1 MSEDLAVTSERRLLI
16 GQLVCEE
23 SCVLFILSSHMAR
36 SPWRRVADRVV
47 HSVSGGPKGRFQAG
61 ETGFVEPMLCD
72 KRGPILKNRTLH
84 MKIQIFSFYLKM
96 ARPGSAFPHTALD
109 ARSLH
114 DHIGHG
120 SAALPTS
127 CSLPPGPHQYQR
139 APVFAVQLQNLHP
152 GMILGS
158 TGTVHEAESLRHD
171 CVSRSLSPGSYRG
184 QWKDSEWH

>member
-1 MSEDLAVTSERRLLI
+1 
-16 GQLVCEE
+16 
-23 SCVLFILSSHMAR
+23 MAR

-120 SAALPTS
+120 SAALS
-127 CSLPPGPHQYQR
+127 NKLLPSTWPPPVPKGTCVCGPAAEP
-139 APVFAVQLQNLHP
+139 APWNDSGQHW
-152 GMILGS
+152 
-158 TGTVHEAESLRHD
+158 D
-171 CVSRSLSPGSYRG
+171 CARG
-184 QWKDSEWH
+184 RKPET